1 MITKSL
7 TYAETSHTNILCAH
21 IQKAPTHF
29 IMSNSGG
36 TSSGVPEWMFS
47 SSLSSEQWD
56 QWCTGTFSVHN
67 NVSYQWKLIIIL
79 FWYSCIACRGAISF
93 LIKTNCLS
101 LTSTEFI
108 DCSYLT
114 KTNMFSSRSPS
125 LVSFFLMC
133 ASVSVR
139 VCAAEKYENMFDI
152 KYENKKKHLSWCVS
166 SSLRQK

>member
-1 MITKSL
+1 MITKCL
-7 TYAETSHTNILCAH
+7 TYAETSHTNILCAD
-21 IQKAPTHF
+21 IQKSPTHF

-36 TSSGVPEWMFS
+36 TSSRVPEWMFS
-47 SSLSSEQWD
+47 SSLSSEQWY
-56 QWCTGTFSVHN
+56 QWWTGTFSVHN

-79 FWYSCIACRGAISF
+79 FWYSCVACRGAISF

-133 ASVSVR
+133 ASVCVR
-139 VCAAEKYENMFDI
+139 VCSLEIWNYAWDLIREL
-152 KYENKKKHLSWCVS
+152 KKKPHLSWCVS
-166 SSLRQK
+166 SA